1 MTVVKCDENRTGD
14 LESVSQTALIFE
26 KPQGTKTHRRLPVGI
41 SIKHHSFLEI
51 GKSPAIIALITRSL
65 WG

>member
-26 KPQGTKTHRRLPVGI
+26 KPQGTKTQ
-41 SIKHHSFLEI
+41 ST
-51 GKSPAIIALITRSL
+51 ATR
-65 WG
+65 